1 MELYFEHTVFYHPE
15 LIPGTFCVRAA
26 AAAGR
31 LLMNFLRQKQSEL
44 LPVLGCFMP
53 VFVSVILTLL
63 WLQPIPP
70 PPSSAVGVKPLFFLL
85 SFFFFV
91 FFFVFFFFFF
101 FFFYFFS
108 LLTTFKNC
116 EKGRER
122 TAQAAECRG
131 RG

>member
-53 VFVSVILTLL
+53 VFESVCVGDSHLALAAAHSSSSELCCRYEAALL
-63 WLQPIPP
+63 L
-70 PPSSAVGVKPLFFLL
+70 ALLLLLRLLLLLLLLLLL
-85 SFFFFV
+85 SVDNFQK
-91 FFFVFFFFFF
+91 
-101 FFFYFFS
+101 
-108 LLTTFKNC
+108 L
-116 EKGRER
+116 
-122 TAQAAECRG
+122 
-131 RG
+131 